1 MDSGI
6 HLPGLGVLLRPSST
20 HHVVDIFEDG
30 GEAADD
36 KGELVLGDVD
46 QTLLVVLCA
55 HFGVRVLVSD
65 FDGKLVRKE
74 AESKNQ
80 LKKSPPS
87 VHASVM
93 KSHHDRRAGRS
104 ESSLFH
110 TNTSVP

>member
-1 MDSGI
+1 MDSGT
-6 HLPGLGVLLRPSST
+6 HRSGLGVSLRPSST

-36 KGELVLGDVD
+36 QGELVLGDVD

-74 AESKNQ
+74 AESNNQ
-80 LKKSPPS
+80 LKKSPRASMFPS
-87 VHASVM
+87 
-93 KSHHDRRAGRS
+93 
-104 ESSLFH
+104 
-110 TNTSVP
+110 